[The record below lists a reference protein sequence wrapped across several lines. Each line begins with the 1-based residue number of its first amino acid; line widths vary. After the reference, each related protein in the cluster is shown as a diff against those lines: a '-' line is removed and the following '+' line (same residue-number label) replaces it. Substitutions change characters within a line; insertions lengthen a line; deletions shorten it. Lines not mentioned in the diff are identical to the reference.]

1 MSARGIAMIG
11 VFISLFLAS
20 LNQTMVST
28 SMPRI
33 VASLGGM
40 ELYSWVFTAYM
51 LASTV
56 SVPIYGKLSDLVGR
70 RAVLLFGLA
79 LFAVASLLAGFAGSM
94 AQLIGIRALQ
104 GLGAGAVMP
113 IAFAIVGDLY
123 EPAER
128 GRIQGLIGAG
138 FGVASLSGPL
148 VGGWITDNLG
158 WHWTFLAN
166 VPLAVLALGVV
177 AFVLPKRQRGHG
189 AIAVDT
195 AGAIL
200 LVLTLTPFL
209 LWASLSG
216 QSFGWLSPP
225 ALGLLAATALFGAA
239 LFRQEKRAPDPIIHL
254 GLFRNGV
261 FSVSAAI
268 TFLGGMAMFGATM
281 FIPLYA
287 QGVLGASAT
296 GSGGVTTPMTLA
308 MVTASAISGNLASR
322 LGRYRTLCLAG
333 GALLAAG
340 VFVLSRPALSGHMLG
355 LAAGMVVLGL
365 GLGFTMPLLTLAVQ
379 NAVPPAQLGSVT
391 SLVQF
396 FRSIGGTLGVALF
409 GALMTAAS
417 QRMLATSLPG
427 VPAERLPS
435 PQALLVPGA
444 AERMPAQ
451 VVAALRDA
459 LGGAIHEVFLVALG
473 VSVAALVLTAFL
485 RDLPL
490 AQRRHGALQE
500 AGEELAAETPLAPGM
515 IMEEDQ
521 PDLLDRMPGDRPAP
535 AR

>member
-11 VFISLFLAS
+11 VFLSLFLAS

-56 SVPIYGKLSDLVGR
+56 SVPIYGKLSDLLGR
-70 RAVLLFGLA
+70 RPILLFGLA

-94 AQLIGIRALQ
+94 AQLIGIRVLQ

-123 EPAER
+123 EPHER
-128 GRIQGLIGAG
+128 GRIQGLIGAS
-138 FGVASLSGPL
+138 FGIASLSGPL
-148 VGGWITDNLG
+148 VGGWLTDHWG

-166 VPLAVLALGVV
+166 VPIAVLALAVV

-189 AIAVDT
+189 ALSIDAL
-195 AGAIL
+195 GAAF
-200 LVLTLTPFL
+200 LVLSLTPFL
-209 LWASLSG
+209 GWASLG
-216 QSFGWLSPP
+216 GHAFPWLSAPSM
-225 ALGLLAATALFGAA
+225 GLLALAVGFGAG
-239 LFRQEKRAPDPIIHL
+239 FFWQERRAPDPIIHL
-254 GLFRNGV
+254 GLFRNDV
-261 FSVSAAI
+261 FSIAAI
-268 TFLGGMAMFGATM
+268 TTLLGGMVMFGATM

-296 GSGGVTTPMTLA
+296 ASGAVTTPMTLA
-308 MVTASAISGNLASR
+308 LVSASAVSGNLASR
-322 LGRYRTLCLAG
+322 LGRYRWLCLG
-333 GALLAAG
+333 GSAFLVLG
-340 VFVLSRPALSGHMLG
+340 VFVLSRPELSGHMLG
-355 LAAGMVVLGL
+355 LGLGMVVLGL

-409 GALMTAAS
+409 GALMAAAS
-417 QRMLATSLPG
+417 RAGVLSRLPD
-427 VPAERLPS
+427 VPAERLPD
-435 PQALLVPGA
+435 PQVLLAPGA
-444 AERMPAQ
+444 AERLSAPL
-451 VVAALRDA
+451 VSALRAA
-459 LGGAIHEVFLVALG
+459 LGGAIHQVFVVALG
-473 VSVAALVLTAFL
+473 VALAALAFNFFL

-490 AQRRHGALQE
+490 ARRQHGALQE
-500 AGEELAAETPLAPGM
+500 AGEELAAENPLLPGM
-515 IMEEDQ
+515 IREEDQ
-521 PDLLDRMPGDRPAP
+521 PDLLDRLPGERPA
-535 AR
+535 RT